1 VAPLQW
7 KPWGRTERGRKERIG
22 EETRV
27 QSGFRVERNCEVRR
41 GRGER
46 IENRTVTGLPRF
58 KDRGKTEILQ
68 VVLGFWEV

>member
-1 VAPLQW
+1 
-7 KPWGRTERGRKERIG
+7 
-22 EETRV
+22 V
-27 QSGFRVERNCEVRR
+27 QSGFRVERNCEVRRGR

>member
-1 VAPLQW
+1 
-7 KPWGRTERGRKERIG
+7 
-22 EETRV
+22 V
-27 QSGFRVERNCEVRR
+27 QSGFRVERNCEVRRGRGR